1 MINVPLLR
9 FQQFFGPLTM
19 LLVQGYSEAAVFY
32 IDLTTFWKVRNFG
45 NNLAMIV
52 MAFFEYVQNLI

>member
-1 MINVPLLR
+1 
-9 FQQFFGPLTM
+9 M
-19 LLVQGYSEAAVFY
+19 LLVQGYSEAVVFY